1 MRLAVNAGWRSEYGT
16 HAHAQERERE
26 RERERENPCFKCEAG
41 C

>member
-16 HAHAQERERE
+16 CAHAQERERE

>member
-16 HAHAQERERE
+16 RTHAQERE